1 MEKKLSRGI
10 RNNNPGNIR
19 HNEKNKWQGLAE
31 EQNDKEF
38 VQFKSMAFGI
48 RALARTLI
56 TYQDKYGIRTIRDFV
71 ARYAPEKENNTANYK
86 ACVCGISGFSED
98 QLLDFHEYEEIEPV
112 IRGILFIENGSDNY
126 KTFIQDDID
135 AGLTLAG
142 ITPNKSLFNSR
153 HIRATAVAAGAGV
166 SIAYQAFNDSVQQI
180 SPVLP
185 LIQRVSHY
193 WPLLA
198 ACVLFGALGY
208 IVYSRIRDRKRGL

>member
-1 MEKKLSRGI
+1 MEKNITRGI

-19 HNEKNKWQGLAE
+19 KSNDPWQGLSE
-31 EQNDKEF
+31 VQDDKEF
-38 VQFKSMAFGI
+38 FKFKSMAFGI
-48 RALARTLI
+48 RAVARTLI

-71 ARYAPEKENNTANYK
+71 ARYAPEKENNTANYM

-98 QLLDFHEYEEIEPV
+98 QVLDFHKYEEIEPV

-126 KTFIQDDID
+126 KTFKKDDID

-142 ITPNKSLFNSR
+142 VTPNKSIFNSR

-185 LIQRVSHY
+185 LIQRVEQY

-198 ACVLFGALGY
+198 SCVLFGALGY